1 MIHSRNFFFLL
12 CITCGQISSTAV
24 VFLFLWC
31 IFIVTLYR
39 SLQVVAIYKDENHKV
54 YQLLMFRDGGEKTGR
69 KASSYKLICKFE
81 LKGRVKLGPYN
92 YSTVL
97 AFSGSLLQNF
107 WYESLIKCTYSFDSS
122 VNTLEF

>member
-1 MIHSRNFFFLL
+1 M
-12 CITCGQISSTAV
+12 
-24 VFLFLWC
+24 
-31 IFIVTLYR
+31 
-39 SLQVVAIYKDENHKV
+39 AIYKDENHKV